1 MAKHEFG
8 IMQKTPEKGERFD
21 EYEPQKYNCVSID
34 DDVLTKVV
42 ERLFDADFYW
52 HTVDVPAKGLA
63 YNGITL
69 IPPTS
74 MQGFINAVERIPEL
88 SELNDLIKAA
98 LAQNKWIIHFGI

>member
-8 IMQKTPEKGERFD
+8 IMQSPPEKGLRFD
-21 EYEPQKYNCVSID
+21 KYEPHKYNCISVD
-34 DDVLTKVV
+34 DALLQKVAGKFNDLDFCWHTADVLS
-42 ERLFDADFYW
+42 
-52 HTVDVPAKGLA
+52 KGLA
-63 YNGITL
+63 YEGITL

-98 LAQNKWIIHFGI
+98 LAQNKWMIHFGI

>member
-42 ERLFDADFYW
+42 ESLFDADFYW

-69 IPPTS
+69 IPPSST
-74 MQGFINAVERIPEL
+74 QEFISALEDIPEL
-88 SELNDLIKAA
+88 LELKELISVAWK
-98 LAQNKWIIHFGI
+98 QNKWMIHFGI